1 MRRSFQLLLTA
12 SAVTAGL
19 TAGADSNQMS
29 WPDGTLE
36 PTCAPCDGPAFMIL
50 SKRED
55 GTFIRL
61 MGMESISKAEGS
73 WAIELAA
80 KPGQGQASFCDERR
94 PAASRCVYGQSGS
107 FTVRPDGS
115 NRWTIEFSGS
125 FTLGRTMSQVE
136 GRFRASRPAADPAK
150 RTFCG

>member
-1 MRRSFQLLLTA
+1 MRRSFLVFLALWAMT
-12 SAVTAGL
+12 SGVTA
-19 TAGADSNQMS
+19 AADSNPLN

-36 PTCAPCDGPAFMIL
+36 PTCAPYDGPAFMIL

-61 MGMESISKAEGS
+61 IGMESISKAEGG
-73 WAIELAA
+73 WAIGLAA
-80 KPGQGQASFCDERR
+80 KPGQGQASFCDERK
-94 PAASRCVYGQSGS
+94 PMPSRCAYGRSGS

-115 NRWTIEFSGS
+115 DKWTVEFSGS
-125 FTLGRTMSQVE
+125 FTLGRTTSHME
-136 GRFRASRPAADPAK
+136 GKFRASRPAADPAK